1 MENKIHTLFF
11 VCLNIMTPKVF
22 YFKNQLKFIEY
33 EKQSFITSICFLNR
47 HSRNIMSNKQKQ
59 QNNEHNN
66 RKQLRCKPIY
76 GFLV

>member
-1 MENKIHTLFF
+1 MENKIHTLF
-11 VCLNIMTPKVF
+11 CLFEHYDPKSV
-22 YFKNQLKFIEY
+22 YFKNQLKFIKY